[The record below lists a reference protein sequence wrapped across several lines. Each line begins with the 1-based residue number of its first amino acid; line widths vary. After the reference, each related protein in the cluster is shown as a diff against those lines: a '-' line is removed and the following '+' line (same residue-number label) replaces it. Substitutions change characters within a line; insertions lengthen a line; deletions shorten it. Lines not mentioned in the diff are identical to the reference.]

1 MGSPLQRY
9 RTMSIRFA
17 LLCAL
22 MALVAL
28 ALPAL
33 ARRKV
38 PVVLP
43 GGERGTDVENVDIDD
58 GFLQVTLSPAP
69 QLNLP
74 PVPGISLA
82 TILQPTDTSS
92 PFGGS
97 DLPTINLPP
106 IPPLNAPTA
115 LPPLNYFFD
124 DDSVDDDNE

>member
-74 PVPGISLA
+74 P
-82 TILQPTDTSS
+82 
-92 PFGGS
+92 
-97 DLPTINLPP
+97 

>member
-74 PVPGISLA
+74 PVPVISLA
-82 TILQPTDTSS
+82 TILQPTDTTVLMMITNKRAVHSS
-92 PFGGS
+92 H
-97 DLPTINLPP
+97 
-106 IPPLNAPTA
+106 
-115 LPPLNYFFD
+115 
-124 DDSVDDDNE
+124 VC